1 MGRQSNQTGDAL
13 DFYQYVLG
21 KSGYFDGR
29 PGGFMIAE
37 RLFVDAVDGRKVI
50 HRLEKHSRL
59 YDFSQFAAGSL
70 NDGAEVL
77 ECLSRL
83 LFNTPRC
90 DLSSRRIEWDVA

>member
-1 MGRQSNQTGDAL
+1 MGRQSNQTRSLLSVSSSLTYRNKALPGDAL

-50 HRLEKHSRL
+50 HRLEKHL
-59 YDFSQFAAGSL
+59 GK
-70 NDGAEVL
+70 
-77 ECLSRL
+77 
-83 LFNTPRC
+83 P
-90 DLSSRRIEWDVA
+90 